1 MKRRVLLLTAA
12 ATLVRAQG
20 AWADGGGW
28 WGRKLPGEPTN
39 FIFGYGSL
47 INSSSRNATTA
58 SPILAIPVRV
68 SADFGWIRTWNFRSQ
83 SGFTA
88 LGLRKSNEGEH
99 AMTINGVLY
108 PVEGTDMARFDER
121 EIGYRRLEVPPTQIE
136 AVGWQPLPASGR
148 FWLYVPEEPRDKER
162 INGVG
167 LPKPD
172 RDFPLLES
180 YIDVFVEGGLEYGK
194 DYARELIETTE
205 GWSPYWLNDRVL
217 ARRPWV
223 RDPESGKVDELL
235 QGATATSALLRERR
249 FPEVY
254 AEKWFGPTVP
264 DASK

>member
-1 MKRRVLLLTAA
+1 MTRRIVLLAAA
-12 ATLVRAQG
+12 ATLMMAQG
-20 AWADGGGW
+20 AWADQGGW

-47 INSSSRNATTA
+47 INSLSRNATAA

-68 SADFGWIRTWNFRSQ
+68 SADFGWIRAWNFRSQ

-88 LGLRKSNEGEH
+88 LGLRKPNEGEH
-99 AMTINGVLY
+99 STTINGVLY

-121 EIGYRRLEVPPTQIE
+121 EVGYRRLEVPPSQIE
-136 AVGWQPLPASGR
+136 AVGWQPLPTVGH
-148 FWLYVPEEPRDKER
+148 FWLYVPEERGKIGEV
-162 INGVG
+162 NGVG
-167 LPKPD
+167 PAKPD

-194 DYARELIETTE
+194 EYARELIETTQ

-223 RDPESGKVDELL
+223 RDPQSQTVDELL
-235 QGATATSALLRERR
+235 QSTTVTSALLRERR
-249 FPEVY
+249 FPETY
-254 AEKWFGPTVP
+254 AEKWFSPTVP
-264 DASK
+264 AATK